1 MLDTKWS
8 LLNSLMCFGEKKDSG
23 MHEIIFVF
31 KYLCYHQKKNA
42 SSSKATWD
50 FIAGQALFYLDSS
63 YCVIPD
69 RLFLST
75 QAQIFISWL
84 LIFGLTSVAIL
95 AIAL

>member
-1 MLDTKWS
+1 MERRKIQECMRLFS
-8 LLNSLMCFGEKKDSG
+8 FLNICAT
-23 MHEIIFVF
+23 IR
-31 KYLCYHQKKNA
+31 KKNA